1 MALKSGDDGLS
12 LRAIL
17 PGRRDLIPTGGEP
30 FLQSLDLAAPVARSK
45 ACVSIDGARLSM
57 RQWQCTDEPDAQAT
71 GRRKVCFTTSHNCCE
86 KTSQIALKLYLSD
99 FPNSARK

>member
-1 MALKSGDDGLS
+1 MFALSACHPPIERAAMALKCGDDGLS

-30 FLQSLDLAAPVARSK
+30 FLQNLDLAAPVARSK

-57 RQWQCTDEPDAQAT
+57 R
-71 GRRKVCFTTSHNCCE
+71 
-86 KTSQIALKLYLSD
+86 
-99 FPNSARK
+99 

>member
-1 MALKSGDDGLS
+1 MALKCGDDGLS

-45 ACVSIDGARLSM
+45 ACVSIDGAGSR
-57 RQWQCTDEPDAQAT
+57 
-71 GRRKVCFTTSHNCCE
+71 
-86 KTSQIALKLYLSD
+86 
-99 FPNSARK
+99 